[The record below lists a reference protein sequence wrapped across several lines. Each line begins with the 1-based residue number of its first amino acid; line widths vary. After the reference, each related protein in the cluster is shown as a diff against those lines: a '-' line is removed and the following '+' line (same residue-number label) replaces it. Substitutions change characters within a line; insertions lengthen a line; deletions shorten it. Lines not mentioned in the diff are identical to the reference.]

1 VKSTAKRPV
10 SVAYATAG
18 NLYERLRS
26 RGESAEAAMASAV
39 KLVRSFEKSE
49 AMPATRY
56 AVPSWARQLIEVI
69 AWDNGVDPAKLYAD
83 GSCTSTVTQIRSEA
97 VYIVRAVG
105 KGTPSLNEL
114 AAHFGRDHS
123 SLSKAHREFAER
135 LKTEDL
141 TRARVDKYLADR
153 GHAKKEEAA

>member
-1 VKSTAKRPV
+1 MKSTTKRPA

-18 NLYERLRS
+18 NLYERLRR
-26 RGESAEAAMASAV
+26 RGESPEDAMAEAI
-39 KLVRSFEKSE
+39 KLVRSIEK
-49 AMPATRY
+49 AAATPAARY
-56 AVPSWARQLIEVI
+56 AVPSWARQLIDLI
-69 AWDNGVDPAKLYAD
+69 AWDHGIDPAKLYAD
-83 GSCTSTVTQIRSEA
+83 ASCTTTVTQIRSEA
-97 VYIVRAVG
+97 IYIVRTVG

-135 LKTEDL
+135 LKVEDL

-153 GHAKKEEAA
+153 GHVKTSEAA